1 MQRREKIAA
10 LVGAAI
16 DELNLQRGPGEAL
29 GKAADTLLFTLGGP
43 LDSLGLVNLIAD
55 LEGRVEAE
63 FGEWV
68 NLADETLFAGEGSPF
83 QSVGR
88 LVDYIAGIL

>member
-10 LVGAAI
+10 LVSAAI

-29 GKAADTLLFTLGGP
+29 GKAADILLFTPGGP

-55 LEGRVEAE
+55 LEDQVEAE

-88 LVDYIAGIL
+88 LVDYIDGIL

>member
-29 GKAADTLLFTLGGP
+29 GKAADTLLFTPGGP
-43 LDSLGLVNLIAD
+43 LDSLGLVNLIAV
-55 LEGRVEAE
+55 LEDRVEAE

-88 LVDYIAGIL
+88 LVDYIDGIL

>member
-16 DELNLQRGPGEAL
+16 DELNLQRGAGEAL

-88 LVDYIAGIL
+88 LVDYIDGIL

>member
-29 GKAADTLLFTLGGP
+29 GKAADTLFFAPGGP

-55 LEGRVEAE
+55 LEDRVEAE

-68 NLADETLFAGEGSPF
+68 NLADETLFAGEDSPF

-88 LVDYIAGIL
+88 LVDYIDGIL

>member
-1 MQRREKIAA
+1 LQRREKIAA

-16 DELNLQRGPGEAL
+16 DELNLQRGRGEAL

-88 LVDYIAGIL
+88 LVDYIDGIL